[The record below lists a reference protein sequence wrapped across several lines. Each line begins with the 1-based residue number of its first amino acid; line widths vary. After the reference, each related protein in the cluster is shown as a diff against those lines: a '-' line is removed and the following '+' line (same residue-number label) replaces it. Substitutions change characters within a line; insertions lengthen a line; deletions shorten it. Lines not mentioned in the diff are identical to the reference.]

1 MKNLLKIV
9 TVSIFIMGS
18 AFAAETVG
26 EKVNTATNKAV
37 DTVKENYRDAKD
49 KTCEMVNGKMECVSK
64 KIKNKART
72 AADKIKTKAEEAKDK
87 IDN

>member
-9 TVSIFIMGS
+9 TVSMFVMGS

-26 EKVNTATNKAV
+26 EKVNTATNKTV

-49 KTCEMVNGKMECVSK
+49 KTCEMINGKMECVTK

-72 AADKIKTKAEEAKDK
+72 ASDKTKTKAEEVKDK